1 VKDYGW
7 FNNKVDTVLIVP
19 NEIVLNENSDAMF
32 REKNIENIETHIKAL
47 PTNFFKI
54 RFFRENIGVS
64 ILKSYLSKF
73 SYSSEIVYMDEYI
86 NTQPDIINKI
96 ISVNPTVIGISIMY
110 NLHLLNAIQITI
122 DLRRKGYTGHI
133 VYGGPCATLLC
144 AELLNNIPWLDSV
157 ALGEG
162 EITLRLL
169 VEYIK
174 EKKPL
179 SDIPGLAFRFNG
191 VIKKSAP
198 TIVENLD
205 DLPFANRDY
214 LELFKAKLGNMMT
227 VCSIYTSRGCAGKCT
242 FCSAPSLGEYS
253 PTLWRCRSV
262 NSLLNE
268 MSLLVEQYG
277 IKYFDIIDE
286 NFFGY
291 GTDAYIRLEN
301 FANGII
307 EKKLKISFR
316 GEIRADAKLNH
327 DILIKL
333 KNAGLTDILLGI
345 ESGSQ
350 SVLNRWQKGTKIS
363 MIKSVIN
370 LVQTMG
376 FNFDPAF
383 IMVDPITTVDEFLES
398 IDFIIDTQ
406 IYKCEKPLY
415 LFNEMIIFPGTKI
428 HEQFLKD
435 GVINEPEA
443 IQVISLKSSQQDI
456 NAFCQ
461 KISFC
466 DYTIKDKHVC
476 LMWTALKGKVNYLTN
491 FIEIRMPSILSEL
504 NKRFSDQDLLKKELI
519 INKIRLYN
527 KWLKG
532 LSELTKELLL
542 CAKGYLKDDIKEKQF
557 ESSLQECIDK
567 FSNNA
572 LGEKIEGFITTC
584 NSFLNSLN

>member
-1 VKDYGW
+1 MKDYGW

-19 NEIVLNENSDAMF
+19 HEIVLNEDSDVMF
-32 REKNIENIETHIKAL
+32 REKNIENIETQIKAL
-47 PTNFFKI
+47 PTNFFKM
-54 RFFRENIGVS
+54 RFFRENIGVL

-73 SYSSEIVYMDEYI
+73 NYSSEIVYMDEYI
-86 NTQPDIINKI
+86 NTQVDIIDKI
-96 ISVNPTVIGISIMY
+96 ISVAPAVIGISIMY
-110 NLHLLNAIQITI
+110 NLHLINAIQITI
-122 DLRRKGYTGHI
+122 DLRKNGYTGHI
-133 VYGGPCATLLC
+133 VYGGPCATLLYE
-144 AELLNNIPWLDSV
+144 ELLTNILEIDSI

-162 EITLRLL
+162 EKTLRFL

-174 EKKPL
+174 EKKTL
-179 SDIPGLAFRFNG
+179 SDVPGLAIRFNG

-198 TIVENLD
+198 SIIENLD

-253 PTLWRCRSV
+253 PIPWRCRSV
-262 NSLLNE
+262 SNLLNE

-291 GTDAYIRLEN
+291 GANAYMRLEDL
-301 FANGII
+301 ANGII
-307 EKKLKISFR
+307 ENNLKINFR
-316 GEIRADAKLNH
+316 GEIRADANLNY
-327 DILIKL
+327 DILMKL

-363 MIKSVIN
+363 KIKSVID

-398 IDFIIDTQ
+398 IDFIVDTK

-415 LFNEMIIFPGTKI
+415 LFNEMIIFPGTRIYK
-428 HEQFLKD
+428 QFLKD
-435 GVINEPEA
+435 GVINMSEA
-443 IQVISLKSSQQDI
+443 IPAISIKSSQQDI
-456 NAFCQ
+456 NNFCQ

-466 DYTIKDKHVC
+466 NYIIKDKHIRS
-476 LMWTALKGKVNYLTN
+476 MWTTLKGKVNYLTD
-491 FIEIRMPSILSEL
+491 FVEIRMPLILSEL
-504 NKRFSDQDLLKKELI
+504 NKRFSNQDLLGKELI

-527 KWLKG
+527 KWLKV
-532 LSELTKELLL
+532 LSELTIELLM
-542 CAKGYLKDDIKEKQF
+542 CTKGFLKNEIQENQL
-557 ESSLQECIDK
+557 ETSLQECIDN
-567 FSNNA
+567 FSDNV
-572 LGEKIEGFITTC
+572 LGEKIESFVATC
-584 NSFLNSLN
+584 NSVLDSLN